1 MSIQGKSIEMSA
13 AADYLGTGA
22 IEVPVFE
29 REILDVIRR
38 SSIPLQRFRQVKAT
52 GHPHRYFEQ
61 TAIAS
66 GQSVDPRNLTSTA
79 TGPTRVE
86 RPAFIKATIAQSSL
100 SLFDKDVTEQQGQFA
115 GVVAKDIDDI
125 VAAVEINRANMVWAG
140 NDTSMSAPT
149 TTQWM
154 GGLSQISLQATCSS
168 SASIIDVLKTT
179 VAQMVAN
186 QTYVVRPTAIY
197 LNPLLADLIDQEAKA
212 SRITLDEVDVVAGVT
227 VAAISTQVGK
237 LPLIGDPFMPS
248 ATAAAY
254 GFAAPPAG
262 LKNYFAVIV
271 MESEVEIPYISG
283 ANDDPNPRLFQLG
296 LTGNLAGQYIGL
308 KFDTIIFKG
317 AGYAHAVVAVQR
329 P

>member
-79 TGPTRVE
+79 TSPTRVE

-125 VAAVEINRANMVWAG
+125 VSAVEINRAQMVWAG

-254 GFAAPPAG
+254 GFAAPPNG

-283 ANDDPNPRLFQLG
+283 ASDDPNPRLFQLG
-296 LTGNLAGQYIGL
+296 LTGNLAGQYIGV

-317 AGYAHAVVAVQR
+317 ASYAHAVVAVQR

>member
-179 VAQMVAN
+179 VAQMVSN

-296 LTGNLAGQYIGL
+296 LTGNLAGQYIGV

>member
-212 SRITLDEVDVVAGVT
+212 SRITLDDVDVVAGVT

>member
-179 VAQMVAN
+179 VAQMVSN